1 MPTAQTG
8 AQARERRDG
17 CCDGET
23 TGLGRRRAVA
33 YDRRVRRISGFRPR
47 RAFAV
52 VALLALATWW
62 GVGLAAAHSMTAPAN
77 RPVPRSDRLADA
89 EVADVATTA
98 GDGVPL
104 RGWLARAPG
113 DGRRCVVLAAG
124 IRGTRRAMASRAR
137 WYLQH
142 GWSALLV
149 DLRGTGESA
158 PERIAMGWHEA
169 KDLAA
174 WAAFARA
181 QGFAEVGAH
190 GQSLGAAAVC
200 YSALLPE
207 PPAWRF
213 CVLEACYR
221 DIEAAMAARMPTIPR
236 PLLWPLV
243 ACAEWLLDVD
253 AARLD
258 PVAAI
263 ARLRAPTL
271 LACGDRDH
279 LVGPGAHEL
288 LFAASGA
295 PHKERVD
302 VADAGHVDLF
312 HTAGSELP
320 ARLAAFLARRV
331 GD

>member
-1 MPTAQTG
+1 MAEDPG
-8 AQARERRDG
+8 P
-17 CCDGET
+17 
-23 TGLGRRRAVA
+23 RRR
-33 YDRRVRRISGFRPR
+33 RRVI
-47 RAFAV
+47 AAT
-52 VALLALATWW
+52 LAAIAAWW
-62 GVGLAAAHSMTAPAN
+62 GVGFAAAHSMTAPAN
-77 RPVPRSDRLADA
+77 RPVPRSERLADA
-89 EVADVATTA
+89 ELADVATVA
-98 GDGVPL
+98 ADGVPL

-124 IRGTRRAMASRAR
+124 IRGTRRAMASRAA
-137 WYLQH
+137 WYLRQ

-158 PERIAMGWHEA
+158 AERIAMGWHEA

-174 WAAFARA
+174 WAAFART
-181 QGFAEVGAH
+181 QGFVEVGAH

-221 DIEAAMAARMPTIPR
+221 DIEAAMAARMPAIPR

-279 LVGPGAHEL
+279 LVGPDAHEL
-288 LFAASGA
+288 LCAACGA
-295 PHKERVD
+295 ADKERVD
-302 VADAGHVDLF
+302 VPGAGHVDLF
-312 HTAGSELP
+312 HAPGSELP
-320 ARLAAFLARRV
+320 ARLATFLARRV